1 MTGASGKKR
10 HAPCGIDDTPKQN
23 STENL
28 SSLARADL
36 LWPRSVHR
44 GRCHEASCKWDR
56 MRRPRAGDA
65 RSSRSRAGPGLP
77 PRPGGAGAPPGG
89 TTTPCEE
96 LADSGPLRLAR
107 GSKDTA
113 AQKGPA
119 SKEPKAERNG
129 ASESAARRRQE
140 YGRSRA
146 TNRHRLL
153 PDGEIHIS

>member
-1 MTGASGKKR
+1 MQVGSDA
-10 HAPCGIDDTPKQN
+10 APAGRRRT
-23 STENL
+23 
-28 SSLARADL
+28 L
-36 LWPRSVHR
+36 LP
-44 GRCHEASCKWDR
+44 
-56 MRRPRAGDA
+56 
-65 RSSRSRAGPGLP
+65 L
-77 PRPGGAGAPPGG
+77 PGGAGAPPGG

>member
-1 MTGASGKKR
+1 MRRHASGIG
-10 HAPCGIDDTPKQN
+10 CG
-23 STENL
+23 
-28 SSLARADL
+28 AR
-36 LWPRSVHR
+36 
-44 GRCHEASCKWDR
+44 GQETN
-56 MRRPRAGDA
+56 
-65 RSSRSRAGPGLP
+65 
-77 PRPGGAGAPPGG
+77 APPAPGRRRGSARG

-129 ASESAARRRQE
+129 ASESAARRHQE